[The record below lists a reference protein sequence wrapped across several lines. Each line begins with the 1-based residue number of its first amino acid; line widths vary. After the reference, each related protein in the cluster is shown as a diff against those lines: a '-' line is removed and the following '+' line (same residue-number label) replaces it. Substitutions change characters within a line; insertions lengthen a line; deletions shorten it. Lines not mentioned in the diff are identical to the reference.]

1 MNFDKPISM
10 SLSEIEFLAVT
21 RAMLGLGGGLLVGQH
36 LNRKH
41 RVAVGATLLAI
52 GALSTVPLAVSIFG
66 KLGAFSKQSQD
77 TSATRQLGRR
87 RQLSE
92 QGSGVW

>member
-21 RAMLGLGGGLLVGQH
+21 RAMLGLGGGLLVGEH

-41 RVAVGATLLAI
+41 RVAVGATLVVI

-66 KLGAFSKQSQD
+66 KLRAFNKHSED
-77 TSATRQLGRR
+77 TSGTRQLGCG

-92 QGSGVW
+92 QSSGLG